1 MDAVEAAV
9 RNMED
14 NSIFNAGHGCALTE
28 ENTAELD
35 AFIMDGHN
43 LATGYV
49 QNHTAVDF
57 FPFCLRS
64 MKNKLPR
71 RFKWPWIT
79 IRNTGTTGLG
89 LGLCYFNSL

>member
-1 MDAVEAAV
+1 MQGGSAVDAVEAAV

-43 LATGYV
+43 LATGCI
-49 QNHTAVDF
+49 QNHTKIY
-57 FPFCLRS
+57 PFHICS
-64 MKNKLPR
+64 
-71 RFKWPWIT
+71 
-79 IRNTGTTGLG
+79 
-89 LGLCYFNSL
+89 

>member
-1 MDAVEAAV
+1 MLSHSVLFNLSLMTNSWQGGSAVDAVEAAV

-57 FPFCLRS
+57 SPFV
-64 MKNKLPR
+64 
-71 RFKWPWIT
+71 
-79 IRNTGTTGLG
+79 
-89 LGLCYFNSL
+89 

>member
-43 LATGYV
+43 LATGY
-49 QNHTAVDF
+49 
-57 FPFCLRS
+57 
-64 MKNKLPR
+64 
-71 RFKWPWIT
+71 IT
-79 IRNTGTTGLG
+79 EPH
-89 LGLCYFNSL
+89 

>member
-14 NSIFNAGHGCALTE
+14 NSIFNAGHGCALTD

-43 LATGYV
+43 LATGYRTKIY
-49 QNHTAVDF
+49 NF
-57 FPFCLRS
+57 S
-64 MKNKLPR
+64 
-71 RFKWPWIT
+71 
-79 IRNTGTTGLG
+79 
-89 LGLCYFNSL
+89 

>member
-1 MDAVEAAV
+1 MQGGSAVDAVEAAV

-43 LATGYV
+43 LATGDRTKIY
-49 QNHTAVDF
+49 
-57 FPFCLRS
+57 PFL
-64 MKNKLPR
+64 
-71 RFKWPWIT
+71 
-79 IRNTGTTGLG
+79 
-89 LGLCYFNSL
+89 

>member
-14 NSIFNAGHGCALTE
+14 NPIFNAGHGCALTD

-43 LATGYV
+43 LATGYKIKILKLSLV
-49 QNHTAVDF
+49 ESSSFLF
-57 FPFCLRS
+57 FYRLFLLSYYKCLAE
-64 MKNKLPR
+64 
-71 RFKWPWIT
+71 
-79 IRNTGTTGLG
+79 
-89 LGLCYFNSL
+89 